1 MAKGLWGVNMP
12 VRLFLSGRA
21 EMDWIEGEKKK
32 KKKKKKRLSERERG
46 RERTLHE
53 VGYSSSQKLYTEKY
67 DALFFRGLLTPLN
80 S

>member
-32 KKKKKKRLSERERG
+32 KKKKKKRLRERERE
-46 RERTLHE
+46 RERE
-53 VGYSSSQKLYTEKY
+53 NSS
-67 DALFFRGLLTPLN
+67 
-80 S
+80 